1 MGKNRVVKY
10 LKKTV
15 ACIAATAIV
24 LSVNPAGIP
33 YLGETGIGTVVEA
46 ETTVVEIGTYEAF
59 QTFAETVNA
68 GDTQGKYASVKLTA
82 DIVIPSGTE
91 WVPIG
96 SAGTPYT
103 GSFDG
108 DGHTISGLTY
118 TSKTAPAGPTE
129 AFGLFGYVKD
139 AAIKNVTVSSF
150 SLNGAGFIGGLCGY
164 ADNAVFENCTV
175 DKSCTI
181 TSSASQVGGL
191 VCWIANGTEI
201 LNCTVAA
208 DIILTEQGEAGKG
221 PTGGFVF
228 LMDNSV
234 IMNSTFSGS
243 IESTEIIVW
252 TGGFAGVM
260 QNPNAA
266 ILNCIYTGNISG
278 LLFSSCSTF
287 VGGGSGGTIR
297 NCFSNGKLTET
308 SGTSATASIFRGTET
323 STSIEN
329 CIVGPLNAEYPMV
342 TTAGNIT
349 NTERYTA
356 EEIASGKAEHTLN
369 QYGSTLSET
378 EQSNLSVDKWKSF
391 VLTESGTLKLSD
403 TSRNIRKIVFH
414 DAEDQ
419 VIAEEYLPQGSKL
432 IFPETVTYT
441 TCRDSQGNMQSTD
454 SLVGESDMM
463 LYPFD
468 EDAANTELNTTQI
481 SLSLSSDISIIYVLK
496 DGVLNHYA
504 RVWAEFTDASGQ
516 SLGSADAK
524 VETIDGVSYT
534 CVRYNGITAK
544 EMAKEITVTIYGSNS
559 DGTSVYHSEEYT
571 NSVAGYAR
579 QLLEMDSTGNALKQ
593 LVVDMLNYG
602 AAAQNYFGYQTSE
615 LANDGFDAYQSY
627 ASAAYDLN
635 NISGDK
641 SSSHSSGTRV
651 NFVGRT
657 LVLKNKVGIAFILDA
672 SDYEGDIADISV
684 AVRDYSG
691 NLIDTISGSE
701 LQKYGSEGNKYYG
714 ITYAITA
721 ARMQERHTFYVM
733 IEGKETAE
741 AYMEYSVSAYAN
753 NMKDNSNQ
761 KLIAL
766 LTELME
772 YSDSVKAY
780 ANGGQ

>member
-118 TSKTAPAGPTE
+118 TSTTMPDGEKA

-164 ADNAVFENCTV
+164 ADGAVIENCTV

-181 TSSASQVGGL
+181 TSSASLVGGL
-191 VCWIANGTEI
+191 VCMVDNGTEM

-208 DIILTEQGEAGKG
+208 DIILTGQG
-221 PTGGFVF
+221 PTGGFTYM
-228 LMDNSV
+228 LQGASV
-234 IMNSTFSGS
+234 IMNSVFSGS
-243 IESTEIIVW
+243 IESTTVIAW
-252 TGGFAGVM
+252 TGGFAGIM
-260 QNPNAA
+260 QGADTA
-266 ILNCIYTGNISG
+266 ILNCMYTGSISG
-278 LLFSSCSTF
+278 LNFSNCSTF
-287 VGGGSGGTIR
+287 VGGQGIGGTIR
-297 NCFSNGKLTET
+297 NCFSNGKITET
-308 SGTSATASIFRGTET
+308 SGTSETAGIFRGGD
-323 STSIEN
+323 SAGTSIDN
-329 CIVGPLNAEYPMV
+329 CIAGPLNAEYPMV

-356 EEIASGKAEHTLN
+356 EEIASGKAEYTLN
-369 QYGSTLSET
+369 HYGSTLSET
-378 EQSNLSVDKWKSF
+378 DQSAYSVDKWKAF

-419 VIAEEYLPQGSKL
+419 VIAEEYLPQESKL

-516 SLGSADAK
+516 SLGSTDAK

-602 AAAQNYFGYQTSE
+602 AAAQNYFGYQTSK

-672 SDYEGDIADISV
+672 SDYEGDIADVSV